1 MLKSILCDYVVYI
14 PLEKG
19 LVTVGTAINLAASRA
34 V

>member
-1 MLKSILCDYVVYI
+1 MLKSILCDYIVYI

-19 LVTVGTAINLAASRA
+19 LVTVGTAINLTASRA